1 MEELI
6 YHIISIIFMTIV
18 GIGVLIWIWNIDAA
32 EKNEG
37 IRKRNAERLEKLKQT
52 FSQQSV
58 GTPLSSVIVRFKS
71 CEAISDAILE
81 SEVVLP
87 DGKNRKVYI
96 WYLDWYHTISQFN
109 GRGYSPNYSSTTTLN
124 GENMAVS
131 HNSGYSMNIVSGAT
145 TQKAYIR
152 MIFENDMLVG
162 KEQQGLF
169 S

>member
-1 MEELI
+1 M
-6 YHIISIIFMTIV
+6 
-18 GIGVLIWIWNIDAA
+18 GVLFFFIATVVIIICVGAWNDKVD
-32 EKNEG
+32 EENKG
-37 IRKRNAERLEKLKQT
+37 IRKRNAERLEKLKRT

-58 GTPLSSVIVRFKS
+58 GTPLSTVIVRFKS

-124 GENMAVS
+124 GGNMAVS

-152 MIFENDMLVG
+152 MIFENDMLVA

>member
-1 MEELI
+1 MEVSFFFTTVV
-6 YHIISIIFMTIV
+6 IICVIAGIIV
-18 GIGVLIWIWNIDAA
+18 WNYEADK
-32 EKNEG
+32 ENEG
-37 IRKRNAERLEKLKQT
+37 IRKRNAERLEKLRQT

-124 GENMAVS
+124 GGNMAVS

-152 MIFENDMLVG
+152 MIFENDMLVA